1 MTRFL
6 LPVLP
11 MALAAL
17 AGAASLS
24 FTGWRTD
31 RAISLATL
39 GSFLPFGAAALCV
52 SD

>member
-6 LPVLP
+6 VPVLP
-11 MALAAL
+11 MAL

-39 GSFLPFGAAALCV
+39 GSFLAFGAAALCV